1 MSERIRVRDIGRE
14 CVSETD
20 REIETDREREKV
32 KLNVPS
38 LCAGGT
44 STREHLLQIHW
55 EREGTKER
63 EGKKEREGEIE

>member
-1 MSERIRVRDIGRE
+1 MSETER
-14 CVSETD
+14 S
-20 REIETDREREKV
+20 REKV

-63 EGKKEREGEIE
+63 KGTKEREGTKERKGTKEREGEIK